1 MGITK
6 YIDFNY
12 KKYNTVFNIAVI
24 VILVT
29 HILHLMDTKKKYLY
43 LFYLGF
49 IISYILLLIS
59 EYQSDNNRINIVL
72 LIFRVAVI
80 LFLLPSFYH
89 DLKDTL
95 TGNKKTYSI

>member
-1 MGITK
+1 MGIAK

-29 HILHLMDTKKKYLY
+29 HILHLMDSQKQYLY
-43 LFYLGF
+43 LFYLGI
-49 IISYILLLIS
+49 IISYILLFIS

-72 LIFRVAVI
+72 LVFRVAVI
-80 LFLLPSFYH
+80 LFLLPSFYN
-89 DLKDTL
+89 DLKYTL
-95 TGNKKTYSI
+95 TG